1 MRTREEIQRENAEL
15 QRLAIQTQRIAS
27 LRAFVM
33 QPAKKMGTCST
44 PQELCDWMN
53 NLSKRIGTGLLHE
66 VQNHQ
71 IRAYIMH
78 DEVREEVY

>member
-1 MRTREEIQRENAEL
+1 
-15 QRLAIQTQRIAS
+15 
-27 LRAFVM
+27 M

-44 PQELCDWMN
+44 TQELCDWMN
-53 NLSKRIGTGLLHE
+53 NLSKRVGTGLLHE

-78 DEVREEVY
+78 DEVREEIY